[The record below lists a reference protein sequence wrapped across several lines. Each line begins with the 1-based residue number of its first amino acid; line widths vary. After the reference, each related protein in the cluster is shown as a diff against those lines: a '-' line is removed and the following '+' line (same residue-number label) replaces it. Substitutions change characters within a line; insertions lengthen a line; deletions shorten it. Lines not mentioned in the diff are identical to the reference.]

1 MLTRT
6 QKDIIRDLYIEE
18 RETGYCSFD
27 FDDHHHDLRLMGELL
42 ELALFWD
49 EENEEWYFSI
59 VDVFGVL
66 TESKDSRK
74 YWNKLKQR
82 LNLQN
87 SIDKDEKECYN

>member
-49 EENEEWYFSI
+49 EENEEWYFA
-59 VDVFGVL
+59 
-66 TESKDSRK
+66 SKT
-74 YWNKLKQR
+74 
-82 LNLQN
+82 
-87 SIDKDEKECYN
+87 DEETAEEGLEYYREIRGL